1 MEADYGFILMTGPVF
16 RDKPPP
22 RSVLSM
28 LPDKMTTKCHFF
40 FFLPFRKGFP
50 LLTPPQCCK
59 T

>member
-40 FFLPFRKGFP
+40 FFAFLKRFS
-50 LLTPPQCCK
+50 PPY
-59 T
+59 TATVL